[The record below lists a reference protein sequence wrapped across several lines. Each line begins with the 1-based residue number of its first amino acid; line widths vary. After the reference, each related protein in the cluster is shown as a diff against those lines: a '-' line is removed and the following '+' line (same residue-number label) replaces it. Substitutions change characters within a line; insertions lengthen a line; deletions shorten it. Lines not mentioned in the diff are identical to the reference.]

1 MLMGVVACGKT
12 NNTNDGSNTSN
23 TSNTSNSDH
32 SLESESQAE
41 TYTLSSSFSTAS
53 DSIWYYVSDDE
64 IIGKDTE
71 ILKLFVFKD
80 GELKI
85 HNNYDGNYSL
95 GDFAKMTDEEIIQT
109 LEEYQA
115 EKEKNIQENVDN
127 LIADYDKLLQMDLDL
142 FDKVVSFEDINFD
155 FTAIKSEIEKAKN
168 ECSNFVYPTSEDV
181 YQIAIYTD
189 HTGNTTTKETISYS
203 GIVQVSNASSS
214 RFQEIAGTLEAI
226 DYMNKEGMTDNT
238 SDEFYDVYLNYEY
251 LLSLC
256 KDVNED
262 GNTYIAS
269 GFGLGSPSAYVSDD
283 PLKINLVN
291 GIDST
296 RGSTQI
302 YDSYYGG
309 YICEDRYLI
318 TRSDNTVNFVLDP
331 VGTEGIEVD
340 PK

>member
-1 MLMGVVACGKT
+1 M
-12 NNTNDGSNTSN
+12 N
-23 TSNTSNSDH
+23 
-32 SLESESQAE
+32 
-41 TYTLSSSFSTAS
+41 
-53 DSIWYYVSDDE
+53 
-64 IIGKDTE
+64 
-71 ILKLFVFKD
+71 
-80 GELKI
+80 
-85 HNNYDGNYSL
+85 
-95 GDFAKMTDEEIIQT
+95 
-109 LEEYQA
+109 
-115 EKEKNIQENVDN
+115 
-127 LIADYDKLLQMDLDL
+127 LDL

-155 FTAIKSEIEKAKN
+155 FTAIKAEIEKAKN

-203 GIVQVSNASSS
+203 GIVQVSNESSS
-214 RFQEIAGTLEAI
+214 QFENIAGILEYI

-238 SDEFYDVYLNYEY
+238 SDEYDDVYANYEYYEYYEY

-269 GFGLGSPSAYVSDD
+269 GFGMGSPSAYVSDD